1 MDGTASVPALRGRRS
16 RTRRPVARN
25 CRSWLIGLR
34 SAKGRWGSGRL
45 PFVARMRPIRA
56 GAGSRLVHIAG
67 ADAPF
72 QGDSAAK
79 PGPPAEMIFGEWY
92 PATRLRFLKPGRTA
106 LTTLLGIPLLLGRT
120 SDGALFALRDL
131 CPHRGIPLSAGWFD
145 GETVMCKY
153 HGWRFEP
160 CTGRCEEI
168 PSLTT
173 HDGLEPTRIYANAFP
188 VREGDGYAWVYVP
201 PAGAGRLTEDDVLP
215 PVPVLPKFGE
225 LRGPDGVGGE
235 GTRFRMAHLAADL
248 PCNVDHGIIGLMD
261 PAHGPFVHR
270 AWWWRSAASIHE
282 KTKRFEPL
290 FDAEGKGRNAGFR
303 MSAHAPSRNSAPYRL
318 LGQPVTTID
327 FTLPNRRTE
336 TIVASDGRGQ
346 QRWFSSLTTVT
357 PVTATTCRIDVVAAW
372 NIAYALPFATSLAR
386 FFGKRFV
393 AQDQE
398 TMVEQARGLRSNPAL
413 MLIDDAD
420 KPAKWYFA
428 LKQRRLT
435 GKGEHPLAEG
445 PVELHW
451 RS

>member
-1 MDGTASVPALRGRRS
+1 M
-16 RTRRPVARN
+16 
-25 CRSWLIGLR
+25 
-34 SAKGRWGSGRL
+34 
-45 PFVARMRPIRA
+45 RA
-56 GAGSRLVHIAG
+56 GAGAGLVGIAG
-67 ADAPF
+67 TAPSFREDA
-72 QGDSAAK
+72 GTR
-79 PGPPAEMIFGEWY
+79 PGPPAEMIFGDWY
-92 PATRLRFLKPGRTA
+92 PAARLDGLEPGQTA
-106 LTTLLGIPLLLGRT
+106 VATLLGIPLLLGRK
-120 SDGALFALRDL
+120 SEGALFALRDL

-160 CTGRCEEI
+160 CSGRCEEI

-173 HDGLEPTRIYANAFP
+173 HDRLEPNRIYANAFP
-188 VREGDGYAWVYVP
+188 VRAGDGYAWVYVP
-201 PAGAGRLTEDDVLP
+201 SAGAGRITDADLLP
-215 PVPVLPKFGE
+215 PVPALPKFGE
-225 LRGPDGVGGE
+225 RSGAEGPGGAE
-235 GTRFRMAHLAADL
+235 LGGAGTRFRTAHLAADL

-270 AWWWRSAASIHE
+270 AWWWRSAGSIHE

-290 FDAEGKGRNAGFR
+290 FDAEGNGRNAGFR
-303 MSAHAPSRNSAPYRL
+303 MSPHAPSSNSAPYRL
-318 LGQPVTTID
+318 LGRPVTTID

-336 TIVASDGRGQ
+336 TVVATDGRGR

-357 PVTATTCRIDVVAAW
+357 PVTASTCRIDVVAAW
-372 NIAYALPFATSLAR
+372 NIAYVVPLVPWLVR

-435 GKGEHPLAEG
+435 GTGEHPLAGG
-445 PVELHW
+445 PAELHW

>member
-1 MDGTASVPALRGRRS
+1 
-16 RTRRPVARN
+16 
-25 CRSWLIGLR
+25 
-34 SAKGRWGSGRL
+34 
-45 PFVARMRPIRA
+45 MRPIRA
-56 GAGSRLVHIAG
+56 GGGAGLVQVAVAG
-67 ADAPF
+67 
-72 QGDSAAK
+72 GDR
-79 PGPPAEMIFGEWY
+79 PGPPAEMIFGDWY
-92 PATRLRFLKPGRTA
+92 PAVRTA
-106 LTTLLGIPLLLGRT
+106 GLRPGGTAVATLLGIPMLLGRK

-160 CTGRCEEI
+160 CSGRCEEI
-168 PSLTT
+168 PSLTS
-173 HDGLEPTRIYANAFP
+173 HDHLEPTRIYANAFP
-188 VREGDGYAWVYVP
+188 ARESDGYAWVYVP
-201 PAGAGRLTEDDVLP
+201 AAGTGRVLEADALP
-215 PVPVLPKFGE
+215 PLPDLPKFG
-225 LRGPDGVGGE
+225 GPGA
-235 GTRFRMAHLAADL
+235 RFRTAHLAADL

-261 PAHGPFVHR
+261 PAHGPFVHQ

-282 KTKRFEPL
+282 KTKHFEPL
-290 FDAEGKGRNAGFR
+290 FDEAGDGRNAGFR
-303 MSAHAPSRNSAPYRL
+303 MSPHAPSANSAPYKL
-318 LGQPVTTID
+318 LGRPVTTID

-336 TIVASDGRGQ
+336 TIVATNERGK

-357 PVTATTCRIDVVAAW
+357 PVTASTCRIDVVAAW
-372 NIAYALPFATSLAR
+372 NIAYGVPFVTSLVR
-386 FFGKRFV
+386 FFGGRFV

-398 TMVEQARGLRSNPAL
+398 TMVEQARGLRFNPGL

-435 GKGEHPLAEG
+435 GKGDHPLANG